1 MNDLCKTDFENI
13 YSVYLH
19 NLDKKNIIFKILL
32 SFVTAPYIVIV
43 ALLTTKAYTIN
54 EFNDLNN
61 LPLILNFLILIIGI
75 GMLIPLKQFIE
86 YDDNVMRCAR
96 AINNFR
102 TLYTNKIEEKYNWKQ
117 LLPVNPAYPKERKLF
132 QSGSII
138 FSIMSIISV
147 IYILK
152 GIYGVISISPNSKV
166 SFIEYPIIKVIIF
179 LVITGFFNI
188 IFYFTG
194 KNDNY
199 KLGSGISKT
208 SNKIISSSIGNAWK
222 NYMKYVKQN
231 SYLIDDD
238 KGKILESGPVIIELN
253 KVSKKDKIIKKY
265 GNPQI
270 QKLYTEKMFSESII
284 EEIGTTYGD
293 RLFNN
298 NGYNQI
304 KIIIDKLHENPNTKS
319 ATISLIDAELI
330 GTSAR
335 IPCLTTLDFKIR
347 DNKLHIYSFFR
358 SQNVL
363 NSYGN
368 MYGIIE
374 IQKFIQKKL
383 ECKLGTIFMYISS
396 PHYYKVD
403 EEKINYILD
412 KGESNDY

>member
-265 GNPQI
+265 EDSYCSWR
-270 QKLYTEKMFSESII
+270 K
-284 EEIGTTYGD
+284 
-293 RLFNN
+293 
-298 NGYNQI
+298 
-304 KIIIDKLHENPNTKS
+304 
-319 ATISLIDAELI
+319 
-330 GTSAR
+330 R
-335 IPCLTTLDFKIR
+335 I
-347 DNKLHIYSFFR
+347 Y
-358 SQNVL
+358 
-363 NSYGN
+363 
-368 MYGIIE
+368 
-374 IQKFIQKKL
+374 
-383 ECKLGTIFMYISS
+383 
-396 PHYYKVD
+396 
-403 EEKINYILD
+403 
-412 KGESNDY
+412 

>member
-1 MNDLCKTDFENI
+1 MLLA
-13 YSVYLH
+13 YL
-19 NLDKKNIIFKILL
+19 
-32 SFVTAPYIVIV
+32 
-43 ALLTTKAYTIN
+43 
-54 EFNDLNN
+54 
-61 LPLILNFLILIIGI
+61 
-75 GMLIPLKQFIE
+75 
-86 YDDNVMRCAR
+86 
-96 AINNFR
+96 
-102 TLYTNKIEEKYNWKQ
+102 
-117 LLPVNPAYPKERKLF
+117 
-132 QSGSII
+132 
-138 FSIMSIISV
+138 
-147 IYILK
+147 
-152 GIYGVISISPNSKV
+152 GV
-166 SFIEYPIIKVIIF
+166 
-179 LVITGFFNI
+179 GC
-188 IFYFTG
+188 G
-194 KNDNY
+194 
-199 KLGSGISKT
+199 
-208 SNKIISSSIGNAWK
+208 
-222 NYMKYVKQN
+222 
-231 SYLIDDD
+231 
-238 KGKILESGPVIIELN
+238 
-253 KVSKKDKIIKKY
+253 
-265 GNPQI
+265 
-270 QKLYTEKMFSESII
+270 
-284 EEIGTTYGD
+284 YGD